1 MIITT
6 TPMIEGSPVREYKGI
21 VTSEVIIGANAFRDL
36 FASIRDVFGGRSS
49 SYEKVF
55 AKARNNAMDEIKE
68 QAEQLGANAIVG
80 VKVDYET
87 VGESNSMLM
96 VICCGTAVL
105 V

>member
-21 VTSEVIIGANAFRDL
+21 VTSEVII
-36 FASIRDVFGGRSS
+36 
-49 SYEKVF
+49 
-55 AKARNNAMDEIKE
+55 
-68 QAEQLGANAIVG
+68 GANAIVG